1 MKKKIKK
8 KVVNFEK
15 EKGKRNKKSV
25 ADKLCDRMCK
35 PKTNRTIKESKSS
48 KNKSTK
54 ENKNNKDLLKDETSL
69 VKVEEENNENTMS
82 KNDRIE
88 MEYILNDQEIFYGIS
103 ELTNLIYSSKEATES
118 DMELGKEA
126 FDKTKEIYTDAA
138 LHFPK
143 SFSKIVSKGLD
154 MVQKNAV
161 PLTILLEIVKKILSM
176 ENKMLKCSIVPTEI
190 KDTKTGEKK
199 EDGVKFDVH
208 AVNKNEDGDKKELTG
223 ANKIF
228 SILLY
233 HCNE

>member
-15 EKGKRNKKSV
+15 EKEKRNKKSV
-25 ADKLCDRMCK
+25 ADELCDRMCK
-35 PKTNRTIKESKSS
+35 PKTN
-48 KNKSTK
+48 KSTK
-54 ENKNNKDLLKDETSL
+54 SIKNGKTKILKEETSL

-82 KNDRIE
+82 KMDKLE
-88 MEYILNDQEIFYGIS
+88 EEYILNDEEIFYGIS
-103 ELTNLIYSSKEATES
+103 ELTNLIYSSKEASES
-118 DMELGKEA
+118 DMKLGEEA
-126 FDKTKEIYTDAA
+126 FEKTKEIYTDAA

-143 SFSKIVSKGLD
+143 SFSNIVSKGLS
-154 MVQKNAV
+154 MIQKNAV

-176 ENKMLKCSIVPTEI
+176 ENKMLKCSIIPTEN

-199 EDGVKFDVH
+199 EEGVKFDVH
-208 AVNKNEDGDKKELTG
+208 AVNKNGDKEKEELTG

-233 HCNE
+233 HCNK